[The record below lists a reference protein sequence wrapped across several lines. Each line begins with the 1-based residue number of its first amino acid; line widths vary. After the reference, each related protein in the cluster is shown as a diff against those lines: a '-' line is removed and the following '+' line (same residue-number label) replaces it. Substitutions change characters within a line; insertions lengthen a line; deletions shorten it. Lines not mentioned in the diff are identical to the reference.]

1 MNHLDKENLQR
12 FKLLY
17 DTIYDKLYLFIS
29 RRTNS
34 EEEAKDLVQEVFLRL
49 LEKPIDFSAQ
59 SNTDSLVFTIARN
72 LIVDSYRKKA
82 VFENHLPLIST
93 FYPTDH
99 PAEAAEAGEDPSIQ
113 RLNSIKAAVEALPEQ
128 RKIIFKLNKYNGLSS
143 EEIAEQL
150 SLSKRTVE
158 NHLYRALK
166 SLKKQ
171 LSLLFFSL
179 F

>member
-12 FKLLY
+12 FKVLY
-17 DTIYDKLYLFIS
+17 DTLYDRLYLFIS
-29 RRTNS
+29 RRS
-34 EEEAKDLVQEVFLRL
+34 HSPEEAKDLVQEVFLRL
-49 LEKPIDFSAQ
+49 LEKSIDFKAQ
-59 SNTDSLVFTIARN
+59 SNIDALVFTIARN
-72 LIVDSYRKKA
+72 LIIDSYRKKI
-82 VFENHLPLIST
+82 VFNDRLPSISA
-93 FYPTDH
+93 FYP
-99 PAEAAEAGEDPSIQ
+99 AEYLDEADEDGEDPSLL

-150 SLSKRTVE
+150 SISKRTVE
-158 NHLYRALK
+158 NHLYRAIK
-166 SLKKQ
+166 SLKNQ